1 MSIIIYQR
9 RKLIDMITIGHRM
22 EMLVSIISATL
33 VLSVLLPRI
42 FKIHWGKLKT
52 LLDLQPVRIKL
63 PLRLP
68 QRLVIKVKAVK
79 KQRKPQT
86 QNQSAVL
93 RANLTSASFEPVIGS
108 LLAGRQAILN
118 NNSESAYGSINAAGS
133 QLFQLSNTAAGDN
146 EDSAKQL
153 ASQFKPVHNSLDFA
167 RDALRDSNR
176 TQALKGLNAADNNLL
191 IIVQQLPTAEVDD
204 EGSPEE
210 QD

>member
-1 MSIIIYQR
+1 
-9 RKLIDMITIGHRM
+9 MITIGHRM

-33 VLSVLLPRI
+33 VLSVLTTSYFQNSLGQVENTTGSTTGQNQTTAPTPTTT
-42 FKIHWGKLKT
+42 GNQSQSGEET
-52 LLDLQPVRIKL
+52 
-63 PLRLP
+63 
-68 QRLVIKVKAVK
+68 AEAA
-79 KQRKPQT
+79 T

-167 RDALRDSNR
+167 RDALRDSNS